1 MPRAAAKAAIGAIV
15 AIDNRI
21 AMAVIRRTTAEEIA
35 AVMNRYEATEVR
47 VNSRN
52 TATKIRDASRNTV
65 TGTRD
70 NSKTEATRTRDA
82 SRNTV
87 TGTRD
92 NSRFVATA
100 NRVDSRNTVTGTRDN
115 SKTEATA
122 NRVDSM
128 NTAIKIRDANRN
140 GVTGTRD
147 NSKTEATAN
156 RVDSR
161 NTATKIRDANRNTV
175 TGIRVSEGREMTAS
189 ATEIQV
195 FGPDTTTNEAAAH
208 DRTIDEKIAA
218 MTATIAN
225 TGQTG
230 AGKTNGHA
238 GTVVT
243 RGHLFG
249 PTGITIGRP
258 GTDTLETREN
268 IKRKF
273 TRTIASS
280 NAGDTMPA
288 GTDMKRTARVGTA
301 AMASMALLTIRRMST
316 ASEIVGSTIIIMI
329 KTDRIS
335 DTRVIGRVITAR
347 STIRG
352 SILTI

>member
-1 MPRAAAKAAIGAIV
+1 
-15 AIDNRI
+15 
-21 AMAVIRRTTAEEIA
+21 
-35 AVMNRYEATEVR
+35 MNRVD
-47 VNSRN
+47 SRN

-65 TGTRD
+65 TGNRD
-70 NSKTEATRTRDA
+70 NSKT
-82 SRNTV
+82 
-87 TGTRD
+87 
-92 NSRFVATA
+92 VATA
-100 NRVDSRNTVTGTRDN
+100 NRVN
-115 SKTEATA
+115 
-122 NRVDSM
+122 
-128 NTAIKIRDANRN
+128 
-140 GVTGTRD
+140 
-147 NSKTEATAN
+147 
-156 RVDSR
+156 SR

-208 DRTIDEKIAA
+208 DRTIGAMIAA

-230 AGKTNGHA
+230 AGKAKGHA

-258 GTDTLETREN
+258 GTDTREIREN

-316 ASEIVGSTIIIMI
+316 ASEIVGSTIIITI

-335 DTRVIGRVITAR
+335 GTRVIGRVITAR